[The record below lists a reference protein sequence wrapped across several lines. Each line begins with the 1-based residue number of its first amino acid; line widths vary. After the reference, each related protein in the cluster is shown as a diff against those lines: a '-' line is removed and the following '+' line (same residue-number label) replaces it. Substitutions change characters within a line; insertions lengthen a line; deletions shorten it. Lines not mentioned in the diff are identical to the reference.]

1 MTSETEI
8 QRYLS
13 HIKISG
19 FRNLKNVEV
28 DLSPLTVLIGA
39 NGAGKSNFIRFFELM
54 TWLQEGRSLDEWV
67 VREGGADDQLFMG
80 GRVTNKIVSSL
91 EVMTYDAKDTF
102 VYDFGFLLN
111 GQDSLYVQDESITLK
126 SGDMRSMSGVQSFG
140 EGHKMSG
147 LPFVADNEKLPEEQR
162 QNAQIVS
169 KFIRKCRAYQFHDT
183 SRHATVK
190 KLHDISDNV
199 HLNSDAGNLAPILLN
214 LSEHEPKRLKLIE
227 KQISRLLPVF
237 SGFILEPQH
246 GKVMLRWR
254 HKQGDKIMGAH
265 LTSDGSL
272 RLFSLITLLNLPSDM
287 LPEVILLDEPELGL
301 HPNAITLIA
310 AMIERVSKR
319 HQVILATQS
328 PFMVNCFALD
338 NLVVA
343 DQDDGAT
350 RLRKLDSAEY
360 QAWLD
365 DDFTVSEL
373 WLSNVLGGQP

>member
-1 MTSETEI
+1 M
-8 QRYLS
+8 
-13 HIKISG
+13 
-19 FRNLKNVEV
+19 
-28 DLSPLTVLIGA
+28 
-39 NGAGKSNFIRFFELM
+39 
-54 TWLQEGRSLDEWV
+54 
-67 VREGGADDQLFMG
+67 
-80 GRVTNKIVSSL
+80 
-91 EVMTYDAKDTF
+91 
-102 VYDFGFLLN
+102 
-111 GQDSLYVQDESITLK
+111 
-126 SGDMRSMSGVQSFG
+126 
-140 EGHKMSG
+140 
-147 LPFVADNEKLPEEQR
+147 
-162 QNAQIVS
+162 
-169 KFIRKCRAYQFHDT
+169 
-183 SRHATVK
+183 
-190 KLHDISDNV
+190 HDISDNV

-328 PFMVNCFALD
+328 PCMVNCFTVD

-350 RLRKLDSAEY
+350 RLRKLNSAEY
-360 QAWLD
+360 QNWLD